1 MRSCAS
7 KRRAAARA
15 RERDHQAAHKEE
27 ACDVFERLP
36 IAEREKAERAFV
48 PADAVGLAVMCQ
60 RYAVH
65 YASEL
70 EIAAFARSLLDR
82 VRYAEL
88 LKIADVSVLSLSG
101 PRAGAEAR

>member
-1 MRSCAS
+1 
-7 KRRAAARA
+7 
-15 RERDHQAAHKEE
+15 
-27 ACDVFERLP
+27 
-36 IAEREKAERAFV
+36 
-48 PADAVGLAVMCQ
+48 MCQ

-88 LKIADVSVLSLSG
+88 LKIADVSVLRSAPLRAARGDRGAVNSLLEVGSG
-101 PRAGAEAR
+101 LSPSFDIV